1 MKSGQEKWAG
11 KGFVLEPIWRSVYA
25 KLEEQL
31 PSRAMEEWVDHLRL
45 VKLTRRKAV
54 VRFSSDGD
62 LEEFLW
68 LYKDVFS
75 RCLQETL
82 GYRVKIRFKRVTG
95 SQRRRR
101 HRVKRAVLVLLSL
114 VLLAMAAGAV
124 VLGCSY
130 LANQDFRETFYQTA
144 SGKVGEGLRIIQ
156 ISDLHGTDFGGGNQE
171 LVRRIELLAPDLIV
185 MTGDC
190 VEQDDPDWDVT
201 LELCRQLTELAPV
214 CYIYGNDEQ
223 QRMYGCKMTLS
234 DIDDLLNC
242 GEDNRD
248 ASKFRELDDDLRDDL
263 EAAGV
268 HVLLN
273 ETVTLELRGVPVD
286 IYGVL
291 TANPSAFWPYAGE
304 SYGAFAEENP
314 GHFKLMLCHE
324 PYLFE
329 EFRGGQWADLVLCG
343 HTHGGVVRLPYVG
356 GVYET
361 SHGLFPELGNVSGDE
376 SLIYGQYT
384 VDATPIIV
392 SSGLSNRGVIR
403 VNNRPELVVVDVS
416 RY

>member
-1 MKSGQEKWAG
+1 
-11 KGFVLEPIWRSVYA
+11 
-25 KLEEQL
+25 
-31 PSRAMEEWVDHLRL
+31 
-45 VKLTRRKAV
+45 
-54 VRFSSDGD
+54 
-62 LEEFLW
+62 
-68 LYKDVFS
+68 
-75 RCLQETL
+75 
-82 GYRVKIRFKRVTG
+82 
-95 SQRRRR
+95 
-101 HRVKRAVLVLLSL
+101 
-114 VLLAMAAGAV
+114 
-124 VLGCSY
+124 
-130 LANQDFRETFYQTA
+130 
-144 SGKVGEGLRIIQ
+144 
-156 ISDLHGTDFGGGNQE
+156 
-171 LVRRIELLAPDLIV
+171 
-185 MTGDC
+185 
-190 VEQDDPDWDVT
+190 
-201 LELCRQLTELAPV
+201 
-214 CYIYGNDEQ
+214 
-223 QRMYGCKMTLS
+223 MYGCKMTLS

-248 ASKFRELDDDLRDDL
+248 ASKFRELDDDLRDEL

-361 SHGLFPELGNVSGDE
+361 SHGLFPELGDVSGDE